1 MTSSARTSTI
11 VAASIGAVVT
21 GLIAYAVYFDHRRRT
36 DPKFRK
42 ALKRESRREARAAR
56 EEVEAQGAL
65 QKKAIKAAVEQAK
78 AVDYPADVEEK
89 EAYFL
94 NEVGRGEVLCQDES
108 NQMEAAL
115 CFFKALKVYP
125 QPGDLIRIYDKTVPK
140 PILDI
145 LAEMI
150 ASDPS
155 ISVGALRGGPSS
167 EGSLPGVD
175 D

>member
-1 MTSSARTSTI
+1 MYA
-11 VAASIGAVVT
+11 
-21 GLIAYAVYFDHRRRT
+21 AYAVYFDHRRRT

-94 NEVGRGEVLCQDES
+94 NEVGRGEVLCQDG
-108 NQMEAAL
+108 MADRPFVL
-115 CFFKALKVYP
+115 GPV
-125 QPGDLIRIYDKTVPK
+125 
-140 PILDI
+140 ILTFTCRVK
-145 LAEMI
+145 
-150 ASDPS
+150 SDGGS
-155 ISVGALRGGPSS
+155 IMLFQSS
-167 EGSLPGVD
+167 EGIPSARRLDTDIRQDSTEANPGHPGRD
-175 D
+175 DCI